1 MLYVFVYRETTPA
14 NRKCNK
20 EKLEELGILERP
32 VESQE
37 SYTENE
43 IRISLDLFEKGY
55 TVDAIAERFGKSAL
69 TLVGYLES
77 KGYRF
82 RAKMVIKPENPV
94 F

>member
-1 MLYVFVYRETTPA
+1 MLYVFVYRETSPA

-20 EKLEELGILERP
+20 EKLEELGIFERP
-32 VESQE
+32 VESQA

-77 KGYRF
+77 KGIDSEQ
-82 RAKMVIKPENPV
+82 KW
-94 F
+94 

>member
-1 MLYVFVYRETTPA
+1 MVKSELLYVFVYRETSPA

-20 EKLEELGILERP
+20 ENWRAGSSRDP
-32 VESQE
+32 ESQA

-77 KGYRF
+77 KGIDSEQNGDK
-82 RAKMVIKPENPV
+82 A
-94 F
+94 

>member
-1 MLYVFVYRETTPA
+1 MLYVFVYRETSPA

-20 EKLEELGILERP
+20 EKLEELGIFERP
-32 VESQE
+32 VESQA

-82 RAKMVIKPENPV
+82 RAKW
-94 F
+94 